1 MEKPTHRTWMYN
13 RLLPGQKGYTTE
25 FLKGVKDFID
35 FACQQPKYLNEGVIR
50 CPCKLC
56 KNAKHLTPE
65 EVNVHI
71 IKKGFTP
78 RYWFWTSHGEK
89 LPHINNDVEVH
100 SVSPRCKNTL
110 ELSVAVTMLNMSQA
124 CFNDRPRTR
133 SQTRPRT
140 QFTQSQ
146 PPPQLTQS
154 QPQTRPRTRSRSQ
167 PRPTQLS
174 PQSQSHTTQSTQ
186 SQPQPQP
193 PPLPQSQ
200 SHTTQ
205 SQHIPT
211 QVLRIEEYP
220 MANKAPSSSSSQ
232 VSEGNNMNKNMII
245 KIK

>member
-1 MEKPTHRTWMYN
+1 M
-13 RLLPGQKGYTTE
+13 
-25 FLKGVKDFID
+25 
-35 FACQQPKYLNEGVIR
+35 
-50 CPCKLC
+50 
-56 KNAKHLTPE
+56 
-65 EVNVHI
+65 
-71 IKKGFTP
+71 
-78 RYWFWTSHGEK
+78 
-89 LPHINNDVEVH
+89 H

-154 QPQTRPRTRSRSQ
+154 QPQTHPQTRSRTQ
-167 PRPTQLS
+167 PRPTQPS

-186 SQPQPQP
+186 SQPQP

-232 VSEGNNMNKNMII
+232 VSEGNNMNKIMILPEGDG
-245 KIK
+245 